1 MDRLEAML
9 VVLTVAESGS
19 LSEAARRLNTPL
31 PTVSRKVTDLEAH
44 LRGKL
49 FNRSKRK
56 LVLTEAGSSYVAAC
70 KRILTDVTEAERAA
84 SGEYTAPTGEL
95 IVTTTPGLGRLHL
108 IPILTDFL
116 KAYPD
121 IDVHLVLSDRI
132 AGLLEESMDVALRV
146 GELPDSS
153 LIALRVGATRRVVL
167 GSPNYLAARG
177 TPCTPN
183 DLVGHDCITRPG
195 YFGLGPD
202 VWTFVR
208 GKTEI
213 AVPVHSRL
221 VVSSLEAACDAARAG
236 IGLTVAFSHIVKE
249 ALETGTLEVVLEDF
263 QPAAIPINLV
273 YTASRSLP
281 IKLRAFLDFAAPRL
295 KKRLM
300 H

>member
-9 VVLTVAESGS
+9 IVLTVAESGS

-31 PTVSRKVTDLEAH
+31 ATVSRKVTDLEAH
-44 LRGKL
+44 LRAKL
-49 FNRSKRK
+49 FNRSRRK

-70 KRILTDVTEAERAA
+70 KRILADVTEAERAA

-95 IVTTTPGLGRLHL
+95 IVTTPIGLGRFHL

-116 KAYPD
+116 RAYPD
-121 IDVHLVLSDRI
+121 IDVRLVLSDRI
-132 AGLLEESMDVALRV
+132 VGLLEESIDVALRV

-153 LIALRVGATRRVVL
+153 LIALRVGTTRRVVFA
-167 GSPNYLAARG
+167 SPNYLAARG
-177 TPCTPN
+177 TPRAPD
-183 DLVGHDCITRPG
+183 DLVGHDCISYPG
-195 YFGLGPD
+195 FFGPD

-221 VVSSLEAACDAARAG
+221 VVSSVEAACEAARADIG
-236 IGLTVAFSHIVKE
+236 ITVAFSHNVRA
-249 ALETGTLEVVLEDF
+249 ALETGTLEAVLDDF

-273 YTASRSLP
+273 YTAGRSLP